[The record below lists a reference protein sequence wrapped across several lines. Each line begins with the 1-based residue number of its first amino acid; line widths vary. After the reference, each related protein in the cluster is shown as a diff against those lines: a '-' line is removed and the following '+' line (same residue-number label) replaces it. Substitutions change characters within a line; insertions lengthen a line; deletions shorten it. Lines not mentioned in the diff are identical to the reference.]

1 MIFLALLSGF
11 SFFPIANV
19 SAQGNLLITPRRVV
33 FEKAKKS
40 FDLNLAN
47 TGLDTA
53 TFAISMIQ
61 IRMNEDG
68 GFETITKP
76 DSNQRFADQYIRFFP
91 REVTLGPNESQVVK
105 IQLIRS
111 NGMAPG
117 EYRSHFYF
125 RSLSKVKPLGEEDQ
139 AIDTTK
145 ISVRLNPVF
154 GITIPAIIRVGESS
168 VKVNLSNLSFEHVN
182 DTIPRFK
189 LVFNRTGNTSVYG
202 NVIVD
207 HISPNGQITRVGGA
221 NGIAVY
227 TPNTIRRF
235 ELNLTNAHDVDF
247 KTGKLRVIF
256 AAASDVRPV
265 RYAEAELLLR

>member
-19 SAQGNLLITPRRVV
+19 LAQGNLLITPRRVV
-33 FEKAKKS
+33 FEEAKKS

-53 TFAISMIQ
+53 TFAISIIQ

-76 DSNQRFADQYIRFFP
+76 DSNQQFADQYIRFFP
-91 REVTLGPNESQVVK
+91 RVVTLGPNESQVVK

-125 RSLSKVKPLGEEDQ
+125 RALSKVKPLGEEDQ

-154 GITIPAIIRVGESS
+154 GITIPVIIRVGESS
-168 VKVNLSNLSFEHVN
+168 GKVNLSNLSLENVN

-202 NVIVD
+202 NVIAD

-256 AAASDVRPV
+256 AATSDVRPV
-265 RYAEAELLLR
+265 RYAEAELLFR